1 MFFRFFFF
9 LWGGAWSCYTE
20 SRWHYLIILV
30 LGHCGKNRNNFL
42 EGRTLVWFLL
52 PAFQHQVVAVILIE
66 INNMYTSNVT
76 SYDGLFFVLSYR
88 TKSSWFSQLTAAW
101 SLISS
106 SYSEDHRNLLSL
118 EFWASGTTSLYSCS
132 LVSFG
137 DRFRQSMA
145 GSCFCHIRLCV
156 SVRQGRLK

>member
-1 MFFRFFFF
+1 MFILFFVRG
-9 LWGGAWSCYTE
+9 GGAWSCYTE
-20 SRWHYLIILV
+20 TRWHYLIILV

-52 PAFQHQVVAVILIE
+52 PAFQHQVVAVMLIE

-88 TKSSWFSQLTAAW
+88 TKSSCQLTAAW
-101 SLISS
+101 SLILS

-118 EFWASGTTSLYSCS
+118 EFWASGTTILYSCS

-137 DRFRQSMA
+137 DLFRQSMA

-156 SVRQGRLK
+156 SVWQGRLK